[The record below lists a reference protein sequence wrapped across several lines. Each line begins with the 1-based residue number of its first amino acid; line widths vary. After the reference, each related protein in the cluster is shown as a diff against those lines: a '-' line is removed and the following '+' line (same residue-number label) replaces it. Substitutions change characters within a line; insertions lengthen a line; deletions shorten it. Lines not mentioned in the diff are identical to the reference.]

1 MNMDNEKQNATC
13 AEDEAALSCAEEILN
28 EYLDDFLEL
37 GK

>member
-1 MNMDNEKQNATC
+1 MDNEKQNA
-13 AEDEAALSCAEEILN
+13 AGSEDEAALSCAEEILL